1 MRLTHGSG
9 LVVSVVRTAVGDYL
23 YSRNQAQAHGQP
35 DTYPTLWPRSGKEMK
50 MFAPLRKIARAVRG
64 KTTQEREFDYLNA
77 SVSRVDLEFRQREVD
92 RGMFRK

>member
-1 MRLTHGSG
+1 
-9 LVVSVVRTAVGDYL
+9 
-23 YSRNQAQAHGQP
+23 
-35 DTYPTLWPRSGKEMK
+35 